1 MPSLK
6 NSGFTTIEKSNSY
19 VLLELFSIIFA
30 LIIWFADSILSR
42 VIKFYFELIN

>member
-30 LIIWFADSILSR
+30 TTSAVPGITVDLITI
-42 VIKFYFELIN
+42 V